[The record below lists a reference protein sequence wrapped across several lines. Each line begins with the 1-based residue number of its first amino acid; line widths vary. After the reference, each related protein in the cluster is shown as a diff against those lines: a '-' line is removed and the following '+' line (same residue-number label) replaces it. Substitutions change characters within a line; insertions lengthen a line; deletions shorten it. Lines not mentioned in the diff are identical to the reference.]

1 LKYLTNLKIKL
12 RFKIEFSGG
21 YAPILLSFK
30 LNRKVINIMEITMG
44 YCLVRN
50 DDLMYIQLRPN
61 NGFIWGYGKYPCDA
75 IFFPSE
81 KLALEFHKTYINI
94 DEVKVVRISFYL
106 PR

>member
-1 LKYLTNLKIKL
+1 
-12 RFKIEFSGG
+12 
-21 YAPILLSFK
+21 
-30 LNRKVINIMEITMG
+30 
-44 YCLVRN
+44 
-50 DDLMYIQLRPN
+50 MYIQLRPN